1 MLRKSGKK
9 HYVSTSSFFI
19 YLVDAKDRRRMD
31 HFKLTVKQLLKPKL
45 QLLLTDKVYRRASLN
60 VDGRCAI
67 AAEDHTETAH
77 LSAKKKLKLQ
87 FPQAQFLLWLV

>member
-1 MLRKSGKK
+1 
-9 HYVSTSSFFI
+9 
-19 YLVDAKDRRRMD
+19 MD

-45 QLLLTDKVYRRASLN
+45 QLLLTEKVYRRASLN

-77 LSAKKKLKLQ
+77 LSAKNRKLKLQ